1 MSLIQPCTA
10 CNPLKESLSVTD
22 MGRILLI
29 IAAVVAA
36 LVLLGPLVGFLFT
49 LLKWGLIIG
58 AVGLGVMFVSKW
70 IQSKSADR
78 T

>member
-1 MSLIQPCTA
+1 
-10 CNPLKESLSVTD
+10 
-22 MGRILLI
+22 MGRIFLI

-36 LVLLGPLVGFLFT
+36 LVLLGPLVGFALT

-58 AVGLGVMFVSKW
+58 AVALGVMFVSKW
-70 IQSKSADR
+70 VQRKSGQG

>member
-1 MSLIQPCTA
+1 MTLIQPQVA
-10 CNPLKESLSVTD
+10 CNPLKSPPTVMG
-22 MGRILLI
+22 MGRTLLI

-36 LVLLGPLVGFLFT
+36 LLLLGPLVGLALT

-58 AVGLGVMFVSKW
+58 AVAVGIMFVAKW
-70 IQSKSADR
+70 AKR

>member
-1 MSLIQPCTA
+1 
-10 CNPLKESLSVTD
+10 

-36 LVLLGPLVGFLFT
+36 LVLLGPLLGFALT
-49 LLKWGLIIG
+49 LLKWGLVIG
-58 AVGLGVMFVSKW
+58 AVAFGVLVLSKW
-70 IQSKSADR
+70 AKR

>member
-1 MSLIQPCTA
+1 
-10 CNPLKESLSVTD
+10 

-29 IAAVVAA
+29 VAAIVAA
-36 LVLLGPLVGFLFT
+36 LVLLGPLLGFALT

-58 AVGLGVMFVSKW
+58 AVAFGVMLLTKW
-70 IQSKSADR
+70 ARR

>member
-1 MSLIQPCTA
+1 
-10 CNPLKESLSVTD
+10 

-36 LVLLGPLVGFLFT
+36 LVLLGPLVGLALT
-49 LLKWGLIIG
+49 LLKWALIIG
-58 AVGLGVMFVSKW
+58 AVALGVTFVSKW
-70 IQSKSADR
+70 WTSR

>member
-1 MSLIQPCTA
+1 
-10 CNPLKESLSVTD
+10 

-36 LVLLGPLVGFLFT
+36 FLLLGPLVGFALT
-49 LLKWGLIIG
+49 LLKWGLVIA
-58 AVGLGVMFVSKW
+58 AVAYGVMLVSKW
-70 IQSKSADR
+70 AKR

>member
-1 MSLIQPCTA
+1 
-10 CNPLKESLSVTD
+10 

-29 IAAVVAA
+29 VAAIVAA
-36 LVLLGPLVGFLFT
+36 LVLLGPLVGFALT

-58 AVGLGVMFVSKW
+58 AVAFGAMLLTKW
-70 IQSKSADR
+70 ARR

>member
-1 MSLIQPCTA
+1 MTG
-10 CNPLKESLSVTD
+10 

-36 LVLLGPLVGFLFT
+36 LVLLGPLVGFALT

-58 AVGLGVMFVSKW
+58 AVAAGVMFVSKW
-70 IQSKSADR
+70 AQKKSAER